1 MSNIKNFLTA
11 EQAKKVAYESEKAL
25 NRVFK
30 QIKLEAEDGNNFT
43 DIDMSRLST
52 QAKARICDEL
62 VNAGYT
68 TYPLCEFYGPEAHGL
83 RIYWENVGIRD
94 YNFDEEYFLKN
105 TFDAKMAGNRSK
117 NCVENFYLKDIM
129 YYIKQESDSGNNSC
143 QYQMNLQ
150 TCNENK
156 SLKDTIK
163 NILTKK
169 GFKVE
174 FENNI
179 LIISW

>member
-52 QAKARICDEL
+52 QVKAKICNEL
-62 VNAGYT
+62 VNAGYK
-68 TYPLCEFYGPEAHGL
+68 TYPLCEFYGTGAHGV
-83 RIYWENVGIRD
+83 RVYWENVGIRD

-105 TFDAKMAGNRSK
+105 TLDAKIASNRSK
-117 NCVENFYLKDIM
+117 NCVEDFYLKDIM
-129 YYIKQESDSGNNSC
+129 YH
-143 QYQMNLQ
+143 
-150 TCNENK
+150 
-156 SLKDTIK
+156 IK
-163 NILTKK
+163 NASDIGSMHINYKLYEIANSEDIIEKIIHLLTDK

-174 FENNI
+174 VLNETI
-179 LIISW
+179 TISW

>member
-52 QAKARICDEL
+52 QSKARICDEL

-68 TYPLCEFYGPEAHGL
+68 TYPLCEFCGAGAHGL
-83 RIYWENVGIRD
+83 RVYWENVGIRG
-94 YNFDEEYFLKN
+94 YNFNDEYFLKN
-105 TFDAKMAGNRSK
+105 IFNAEIASNRSK
-117 NCVENFYLKDIM
+117 NCVEDFYLQDIM
-129 YYIKQESDSGNNSC
+129 YHIKNASDIGGMHVNYKLYEIAN
-143 QYQMNLQ
+143 
-150 TCNENK
+150 NENIIEK
-156 SLKDTIK
+156 IIQLLND
-163 NILTKK
+163 K
-169 GFKVE
+169 GFKVKVLDE
-174 FENNI
+174 T